1 MHNRAVN
8 APITFEEIVMVMI
21 STDHDLNQ
29 KKKLITI
36 TTIIIIIIIILIIII
51 IIIVDFLID
60 VKLCFFII
68 T

>member
-36 TTIIIIIIIILIIII
+36 TTIIILIIIILIII

-60 VKLCFFII
+60 VKLSFFII
-68 T
+68 I